1 MSLTLVPDQWAVC
14 WMARSPNQTRRKPS
28 DAIDPVS
35 IHPADCP
42 HCERPREELMDEIF
56 DFWSTHP
63 DWWAA

>member
-1 MSLTLVPDQWAVC
+1 
-14 WMARSPNQTRRKPS
+14 MARSPNQTRRKPS